1 MENQKASARAT
12 GPTTVCQS
20 EEIALKSFFLGPQAE
35 NAKWVQYQI
44 EQIFLAMFGW
54 RRRLRPED
62 GAAISEQDQ
71 QVAEFQ
77 AQQQHTEDLLTELS
91 RRFEAEIPKFSPRYI
106 GHMFSEISLPA
117 LFGHVLTLLH
127 NPNNISAESAPV
139 GVQIENEALA
149 ELSNMLGWPEAYGH
163 FTSGG
168 TIANYEMLF
177 RARADAE
184 ARGHQLDQCV
194 LIVPAHKH
202 YSWVKGAYVFGVRHL
217 WTVPLDESGHMN
229 VEALGEL
236 LQKAHAQGLFVM
248 GVVSVL
254 GTTEMGLL
262 DPIHR
267 IADLLEAKTS
277 LQGRIWHHI
286 DAAYGAFFRC
296 LLVPDATADELQEHL
311 SPQAQAS
318 LRAVERA
325 TSVTLDP
332 HKLGYVPYASGV
344 FLCREK
350 NDYTRVAFGAPYVN
364 FSEQKDKGLFTL
376 EGSRSAT
383 GAAATWMTAK
393 AVGFNQRGY
402 GRILARGIRLRRELE
417 QALIQSGVAQ
427 VAPGAETNLL
437 CFCLGRVGD
446 DLEQLNRRSLKFYS
460 RMNQADSPFFVSK
473 TKLSLN
479 EDSAYASYLKAWL
492 TPWVDG
498 LSSGRK
504 EGQDLV
510 LIRLTLMN
518 PFLGSRELK
527 RDLIQDFVAEVVSE
541 FA

>member
-1 MENQKASARAT
+1 
-12 GPTTVCQS
+12 
-20 EEIALKSFFLGPQAE
+20 
-35 NAKWVQYQI
+35 
-44 EQIFLAMFGW
+44 
-54 RRRLRPED
+54 
-62 GAAISEQDQ
+62 
-71 QVAEFQ
+71 
-77 AQQQHTEDLLTELS
+77 
-91 RRFEAEIPKFSPRYI
+91 
-106 GHMFSEISLPA
+106 
-117 LFGHVLTLLH
+117 
-127 NPNNISAESAPV
+127 
-139 GVQIENEALA
+139 
-149 ELSNMLGWPEAYGH
+149 
-163 FTSGG
+163 
-168 TIANYEMLF
+168 
-177 RARADAE
+177 
-184 ARGHQLDQCV
+184 
-194 LIVPAHKH
+194 
-202 YSWVKGAYVFGVRHL
+202 
-217 WTVPLDESGHMN
+217 
-229 VEALGEL
+229 
-236 LQKAHAQGLFVM
+236 
-248 GVVSVL
+248 
-254 GTTEMGLL
+254 
-262 DPIHR
+262 
-267 IADLLEAKTS
+267 
-277 LQGRIWHHI
+277 
-286 DAAYGAFFRC
+286 
-296 LLVPDATADELQEHL
+296 
-311 SPQAQAS
+311 
-318 LRAVERA
+318 
-325 TSVTLDP
+325 
-332 HKLGYVPYASGV
+332 
-344 FLCREK
+344 
-350 NDYTRVAFGAPYVN
+350 
-364 FSEQKDKGLFTL
+364 